1 MISKIQEK
9 KEGDSVEKKDK
20 NSGRYFSGLW
30 KVAFAV
36 IQQGAKKVD
45 LVWKIWELINLG
57 WDKRIKKED
66 LQDSKDYTTESIMK
80 KSPCLLYC
88 DILR

>member
-45 LVWKIWELINLG
+45 LVWKILG
-57 WDKRIKKED
+57 GIKE
-66 LQDSKDYTTESIMK
+66 SKK
-80 KSPCLLYC
+80 KTCKTVKITLLKA
-88 DILR
+88 